1 MVTVIL
7 KGYNMGKRYTKE
19 EVIKLEQ
26 TILEYIEDNRNFYS
40 EFDEWC
46 RRGFSVEEKQHLL
59 DYGAGLLLDS
69 DD

>member
-7 KGYNMGKRYTKE
+7 KEYNMGKRYTKE

-26 TILEYIEDNRNFYS
+26 TILEYTDNNKNFYD
-40 EFDEWC
+40 EFDDWC
-46 RRGFSVEEKQHLL
+46 KRGFSVEEKQRLL
-59 DYGAGLLLDS
+59 DYGAGLTLDK